1 MKKIFG
7 FTLAE
12 VLITLGIIGVIAA
25 LTIPILMKHYQQQ
38 AVLSQLKKAYSEF
51 NQALKMAEVDYGSP
65 EQWKAILL
73 NCEDASQCF
82 YDDFLKPHLKI
93 AEFCESG
100 SIDNCW
106 DTNAKALNNTANIFS
121 ASHLSMGPAFVTA
134 SGYSIFFWV
143 SGSRNSSSI
152 HIDVNGPK
160 QGPNI
165 LGKDIFAYG
174 LYFVKNPTAARAS
187 EGLYPQGYVNFEN
200 LTRYKLLDKSLSTGA
215 CSKERAGS
223 SAGLYCSGLIML
235 DGWKF
240 ASDYPW

>member
-82 YDDFLKPHLKI
+82 YDDFLKSHLKI
-93 AEFCESG
+93 AKFCQFENLE
-100 SIDNCW
+100 NCF
-106 DTNAKALNNTANIFS
+106 DVNIKRLNGGNYFNSLNSHGALSFTT
-121 ASHLSMGPAFVTA
+121 V
-134 SGYSIFFWV
+134 SGYSVLYWV

-165 LGKDIFAYG
+165 IGKDVFLFGLFFADEYSKAG
-174 LYFVKNPTAARAS
+174 GMYPMGYYNISDHNRDEIKNNTYLGCVKN
-187 EGLYPQGYVNFEN
+187 G
-200 LTRYKLLDKSLSTGA
+200 KSS
-215 CSKERAGS
+215 GS
-223 SAGLYCSGLIML
+223 YCSGLIFV